1 MPKEEQITKA
11 VKNLIDSWD
20 MDTLIN
26 FAYEERFYYFMDKA
40 SDEEVDELLDIFL
53 EKVMRRSRFIRIKH
67 PECIN
72 VDDMYK
78 NNEGLW
84 KTLKIN
90 KISKKNQSCMLWT
103 KRNVYKLEV

>member
-1 MPKEEQITKA
+1 
-11 VKNLIDSWD
+11 
-20 MDTLIN
+20 
-26 FAYEERFYYFMDKA
+26 
-40 SDEEVDELLDIFL
+40 
-53 EKVMRRSRFIRIKH
+53 MRRSRFIRVKH

-72 VDDMYK
+72 VNDMYK